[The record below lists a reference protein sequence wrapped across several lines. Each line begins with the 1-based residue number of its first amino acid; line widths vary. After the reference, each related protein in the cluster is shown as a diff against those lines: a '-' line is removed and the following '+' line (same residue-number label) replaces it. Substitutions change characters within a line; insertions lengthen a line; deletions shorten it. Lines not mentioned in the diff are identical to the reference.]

1 MQLVNGNMNSGQGE
15 ENYSQQL
22 VVSRFRNLGKEK
34 FQHYLSYDA
43 NPIDFI
49 KECSINYAINL
60 PQDIGEF
67 MISIENIPYFWLA
80 DVPVFNKITE
90 FFRREGIAKG
100 DFTSSIQEIKKFFS
114 KWLLTKSEKER
125 QFYSTTALNL
135 IEKDVNR
142 YNYQK
147 YIYKA
152 LLITFDK
159 RISNAEVAINS
170 MQTSIEVMAE
180 INLEEHVKS
189 EIEYLLNLTLGF
201 VYLKSGYQEEAFQ
214 SFEALGN
221 IRPTGPT
228 GVLYRA
234 LAENMRGFEDNAM
247 ELLSSLLTL
256 DIKRFG
262 YALKI
267 NKIEAYQFFLKNA
280 YVYQLFK
287 EDRFAA
293 SYSGIESL
301 VDSFYVTED
310 NVMYRISLMRSEL
323 EELRLKDYYT
333 IEINEQLKFIDFFID
348 KFRNSQSQLVL
359 MTATMVKEKL
369 INIANEVLAAIK
381 DSKIADMMERLHV
394 YDHQVKDANNSI
406 SNLRDTGGKKRER
419 LDGQLKE
426 NVDILK
432 GEYKVKVEHVEK
444 LIKNLDSNSKFDT
457 GKAFSTALFYNVV
470 IALFI
475 FIIGGFGSGMMSGS
489 SGFKFNEFVISGM
502 KWGGVSFVL
511 GFFAAIF
518 SVVNAITEKSNE
530 KSRLNKFMNKV
541 LKERD
546 TVVARF
552 MEDNSERIAMFDQN
566 YSAELNREEN
576 RLEKLQQEKEAKF
589 KLLNEKVEFEMSEY
603 KEKIDK
609 IIRI

>member
-1 MQLVNGNMNSGQGE
+1 MQLVNGNMNSGQGQ

-310 NVMYRISLMRSEL
+310 NLMYRISLMRSEL
-323 EELRLKDYYT
+323 EELRLKNYYT

-457 GKAFSTALFYNVV
+457 GKAFSTALFYNAV

-518 SVVNAITEKSNE
+518 SVVNAITEKGNE